1 MIGES
6 IQALF
11 ATGLLGKL
19 EVSLWDLMVKVA
31 AAWAAVYREVSA
43 KAEATLGTQR
53 YSSCAVAVQSA
64 LAFTRSQ

>member
-19 EVSLWDLMVKVA
+19 EVSLWDLMIKVA
-31 AAWAAVYREVSA
+31 
-43 KAEATLGTQR
+43 
-53 YSSCAVAVQSA
+53 VA
-64 LAFTRSQ
+64 